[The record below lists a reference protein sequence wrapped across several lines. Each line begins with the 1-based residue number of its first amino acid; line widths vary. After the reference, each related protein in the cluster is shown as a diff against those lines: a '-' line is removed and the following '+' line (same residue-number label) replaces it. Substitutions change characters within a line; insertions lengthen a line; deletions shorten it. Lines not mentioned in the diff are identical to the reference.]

1 MSGEVCCH
9 EVWACMHVTKPCL
22 LPILGPQPVWHA
34 QCMLGPNLVALAIER
49 FSAFEPL
56 LTGELSEVLGT
67 GSKHAV
73 VPHMALVPENILK
86 EPSLAG

>member
-1 MSGEVCCH
+1 MCLYACH
-9 EVWACMHVTKPCL
+9 EALPSAHTRTTTCLACAV
-22 LPILGPQPVWHA
+22 HA
-34 QCMLGPNLVALAIER
+34 GAKLVALAIER

>member
-1 MSGEVCCH
+1 
-9 EVWACMHVTKPCL
+9 
-22 LPILGPQPVWHA
+22 
-34 QCMLGPNLVALAIER
+34 MLGPNLVALAIER